1 MVDSLEKDKTSL
13 LKDIGFLV
21 GDIQTKHKELKG
33 IEAEIVL
40 AREQLEK
47 AKSFHGPLL
56 ANYDQKLKEA
66 AKDLEAYQRECE
78 ATKAKVQEEIRILQ
92 GEIPKRLA
100 EINKLESEIS
110 KLESVKASRLED
122 INITNRDLQRAIETL
137 DDLIY
142 KIQKATKK
150 LETKNADV
158 EELLKIQGEI
168 AKGRLE
174 SDKFLERERNL
185 TKFSHEL
192 TKREKE
198 LAIKE
203 AVAQDLYQTNLIK
216 FKDGIPE

>member
-216 FKDGIPE
+216 FKSDA